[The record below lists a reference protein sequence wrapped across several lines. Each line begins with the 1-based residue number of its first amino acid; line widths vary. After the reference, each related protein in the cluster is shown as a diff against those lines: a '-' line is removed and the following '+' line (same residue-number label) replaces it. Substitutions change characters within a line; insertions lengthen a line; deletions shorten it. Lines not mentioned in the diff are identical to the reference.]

1 MLESWLSIARWAGYA
16 LLIAVTAVM
25 IWRRLYREFPLLF
38 AYFTLVVLATILRS
52 AFLVYFPVLSAQYFY
67 AYWVSDAVTVAAAFA
82 ALYEVFLIRLFP
94 SFHSTPVYKY
104 MFPAASVL
112 AVLIAVFVFVHVPHH
127 GADTLAVIVGESN
140 LTLNV
145 LQAALLLFFFLIVLG
160 MGRGWE
166 WHEFGIALGFGVYAL
181 TKLLTYAVR
190 AKAGYARTSVD
201 QFPVFGYFA
210 ALVIWLIYL
219 SRKYERPDI
228 NIPMEL
234 VAKASSWNKLLRD
247 VTGRR
252 R

>member
-1 MLESWLSIARWAGYA
+1 MRGLWSDLFFWVEFV
-16 LLIAVTAVM
+16 LLIAAAAVI
-25 IWRRLYREFPLLF
+25 IWRRLYREFPLLLM
-38 AYFTLVVLATILRS
+38 YFCVEISASIVRR
-52 AFLVYFPVLSAQYFY
+52 AFLLYSRAPVQYFY
-67 AYWVSDAVTVAAAFA
+67 AYWASEAFIVVTSFV
-82 ALYEVFLIRLFP
+82 ALYEVFLIRLIP

-104 MFPAASVL
+104 LFPAASVL
-112 AVLIAVFVFVHVPHH
+112 AVLIAVLVFIHAPHH

-181 TKLLTYAVR
+181 TKLVTYAVR

-201 QFPVFGYFA
+201 QLPVFGYFA

-219 SRKYERPDI
+219 SREYKRPDI
-228 NIPMEL
+228 NIPTEL
-234 VAKASSWNKLLRD
+234 VAKALSWNKLLRD

>member
-1 MLESWLSIARWAGYA
+1 MLLSIISWAGYA
-16 LLIAVTAVM
+16 LLVALAVLM
-25 IWRRLYREFPLLF
+25 IWRRLYREFPFLF
-38 AYFTLVVLATILRS
+38 AYFVVLMLAAVLRR
-52 AFLVYFPVLSAQYFY
+52 AFLLYFPVRSFPYFY
-67 AYWVSDAVTVAAAFA
+67 AYWLSDAVTVAAAFA

-104 MFPAASVL
+104 MFPAAAGL
-112 AVLIAVFVFVHVPHH
+112 AVLIAVFVFIHAPHH
-127 GADTLAVIVGESN
+127 GADMLAVIVGEGN

-145 LQAALLLFFFLIVLG
+145 LQAALLLFLFLIVLG

-181 TKLLTYAVR
+181 TKLITTAIR

-201 QFPVFGYFA
+201 QLPVFGYFA

-219 SRKYERPDI
+219 SRRYKRPDI
-228 NIPMEL
+228 STPMEL
-234 VAKASSWNKLLRD
+234 VAKAFSWNKLLRD